1 MRYQGAHN
9 WPPVWVAGL
18 HGGLDRKGPSIRGEI
33 GILRY
38 VTMIEQAPPRC
49 FLVMEHDS
57 RTYTG
62 ALLFD
67 DALFCLQIAR
77 LLESLISS
85 SMKEIGDI
93 DVGFTL

>member
-1 MRYQGAHN
+1 
-9 WPPVWVAGL
+9 
-18 HGGLDRKGPSIRGEI
+18 
-33 GILRY
+33 
-38 VTMIEQAPPRC
+38 
-49 FLVMEHDS
+49 MEHDS

-77 LLESLISS
+77 LLESLIGSS
-85 SMKEIGDI
+85 IKEIGDI